1 MRSAMPRSIVG
12 EDTACLQC
20 DRSLPAVGSDA
31 ARFSTQP
38 RECGAG
44 GGSQHFSAYRPYLRP
59 VPLCRLGAS
68 GSPASFTPLSA
79 SSSSTLRRVS

>member
-68 GSPASFTPLSA
+68 EFVKVDE
-79 SSSSTLRRVS
+79 SSGCYAAIESCS